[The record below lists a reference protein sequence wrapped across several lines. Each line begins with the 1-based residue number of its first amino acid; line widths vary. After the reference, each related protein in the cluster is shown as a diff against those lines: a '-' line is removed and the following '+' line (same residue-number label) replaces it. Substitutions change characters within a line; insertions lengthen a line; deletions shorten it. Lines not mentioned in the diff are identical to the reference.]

1 MAINP
6 FEIFKQFQDIQS
18 RMGDIQEKLRTVRV
32 TGAAGGGLVSVE
44 INGRMDVEKVVISP
58 EVVDPNDVRMLEDL
72 VLAAVTDALTKL
84 KEKLKDEMSQ
94 LTGLNLP
101 PGILGLQ
108 P

>member
-18 RMGDIQEKLRTVRV
+18 RMGEIQEKLRAVRV
-32 TGAAGGGLVSVE
+32 TGTSGGGLVSVE
-44 INGRMDVEKVVISP
+44 MNGHMDVEKVTISP
-58 EVVDPNDVRMLEDL
+58 EAIDPNDIRMLEDL
-72 VLAAVTDALTKL
+72 VLAAITDTMTRL
-84 KEKLKDEMSQ
+84 KEKLKEDMSQ